1 MIPCRKALGNSHHVP
16 YEEDIQ
22 TFGFCIQRLARTC
35 LSFSRPSPFYVDPV
49 RLSMA
54 KHYEQNYGAILS

>member
-1 MIPCRKALGNSHHVP
+1 MGNSHHVP

-22 TFGFCIQRLARTC
+22 TFGFCIQRLARSC
-35 LSFSRPSPFYVDPV
+35 LSFSRPSFYVDPV

-54 KHYEQNYGAILS
+54 KHNKQNYGAIFS